1 MYTGLIVRKKRIS
14 KNLAFEKKK
23 KYRLFNTM
31 KPILFQGLQS

>member
-23 KYRLFNTM
+23 NTDYS
-31 KPILFQGLQS
+31 IQ